1 MLGAR
6 AGRSVSKDRTNG
18 DKMAPSILFSWVM
31 LSIIVAVAAGTRGH
45 NGAWFLLALIISP
58 LLAALCLI
66 ALRHRRPS
74 NAKAGALTAAAL
86 TADRIDYWIRRHVI
100 HETHPSQ
107 HKLSPVKITH
117 WAVSNWAMA
126 LSTSTAPS
134 RPRVSL
140 RSSNSK
146 HRNRNRASHHD
157 FATAPK
163 RRRRPRS
170 LY

>member
-66 ALRHRRPS
+66 ALRHRQPS
-74 NAKAGALTAAAL
+74 NAKAGALAAAL

-100 HETHPSQ
+100 QYCHEPHPTQ
-107 HKLSPVKITH
+107 HKLSPVKVTASGRQKLGNGPKH
-117 WAVSNWAMA
+117 QYGAFAPPRLAAVKQ
-126 LSTSTAPS
+126 LETQ
-134 RPRVSL
+134 
-140 RSSNSK
+140 K
-146 HRNRNRASHHD
+146 QE
-157 FATAPK
+157 
-163 RRRRPRS
+163 
-170 LY
+170 